1 MFSRRFQFS
10 SRPFILMVA
19 PTVNRC
25 VCARVCYGAHLPR
38 VITNM
43 NIQASE
49 WSEDPQ
55 VVETEWSVD
64 QVVVETS

>member
-1 MFSRRFQFS
+1 MGCTM
-10 SRPFILMVA
+10 P
-19 PTVNRC
+19 
-25 VCARVCYGAHLPR
+25 H

-55 VVETEWSVD
+55 VVKTEWSVD